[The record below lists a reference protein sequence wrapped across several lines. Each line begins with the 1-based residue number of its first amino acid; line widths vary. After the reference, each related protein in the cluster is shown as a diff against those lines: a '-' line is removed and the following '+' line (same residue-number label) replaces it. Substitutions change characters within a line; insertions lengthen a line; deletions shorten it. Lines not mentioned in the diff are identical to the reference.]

1 MNWDWD
7 KLQEKRKH
15 QQGWDFDKNKNTPP
29 KDDFDFNADE
39 DKKFDDFFNR
49 KKNNQNNNNGNGNNN
64 NNNGLDPKD
73 FLNNTKIPGV
83 KWIFILAVLI
93 WLGSGIYIVRPDEA
107 GVVLR
112 FGAYNRTEIAG
123 LHYHLPYPIESV
135 VLPNVSRVRQAE
147 VGFRSVQANNA
158 SFQQGRLQNI
168 DEEGSMLTGD
178 ENIVNIKF
186 NIQYNIKPDGAVDY
200 LFNVTE
206 PDAVVKKAAE
216 AAMREV
222 IGSTTLDS
230 ALTGGRVEIQDNV
243 AKLLQEILD
252 RYQIGVQVIAVQ
264 MQDVQPPK
272 DVQEAFKD
280 VASAR
285 EDKQRLISVAEAYRR
300 DILPKAQGSAAEII
314 NKAEAY
320 KQTRI
325 AESQGETSRFL
336 ALLTEYEKAKDIT
349 KKRLL
354 FESLEKMLTNPSMEK
369 MVLPHNGTN
378 QIMPLI
384 PMGNAAKNISPN
396 IIQELQQEQNF
407 SSVTPTSTPNVR
419 ESIRGIR

>member
-15 QQGWDFDKNKNTPP
+15 QGWDMDKNKNVPP

-39 DKKFDDFFNR
+39 DKKFDDFFSR
-49 KKNNQNNNNGNGNNN
+49 KNNNNNGNGNGNNN
-64 NNNGLDPKD
+64 NNVNPKD

-83 KWIFILAVLI
+83 KWIFILAILI
-93 WLGSGIYIVRPDEA
+93 WFGTGIYIVRPDEA

-112 FGAYNRTEIAG
+112 FGAYNRIETAG

-147 VGFRSVQANNA
+147 VGFRSVQSNNT

-300 DILPKAQGSAAEII
+300 DILPKAQGAAAEII

-325 AESQGETSRFL
+325 ANSEGETSRFL
-336 ALLTEYEKAKDIT
+336 ALLAEYEKAKDIT
-349 KKRLL
+349 KKRIL
-354 FESLEKMLTNPSMEK
+354 FESLENMLNNPNMEK
-369 MVLPHNGTN
+369 MVLPQNGTN
-378 QIMPLI
+378 QIMPII
-384 PMGNAAKNISPN
+384 PMNNAQQTIAPN
-396 IIQELQQEQNF
+396 VLQNMQPEQQTQ
-407 SSVTPTSTPNVR
+407 STSTNNVETPVR
-419 ESIRGIR
+419 QFTRGIR

>member
-1 MNWDWD
+1 
-7 KLQEKRKH
+7 
-15 QQGWDFDKNKNTPP
+15 
-29 KDDFDFNADE
+29 
-39 DKKFDDFFNR
+39 
-49 KKNNQNNNNGNGNNN
+49 
-64 NNNGLDPKD
+64 
-73 FLNNTKIPGV
+73 
-83 KWIFILAVLI
+83 
-93 WLGSGIYIVRPDEA
+93 
-107 GVVLR
+107 
-112 FGAYNRTEIAG
+112 
-123 LHYHLPYPIESV
+123 
-135 VLPNVSRVRQAE
+135 
-147 VGFRSVQANNA
+147 
-158 SFQQGRLQNI
+158 
-168 DEEGSMLTGD
+168 MLTGD

-300 DILPKAQGSAAEII
+300 DILPKAQGAAAEII

-325 AESQGETSRFL
+325 ANSEGETSRFL
-336 ALLTEYEKAKDIT
+336 ALLAEYEKAKDIT
-349 KKRLL
+349 KKRIL
-354 FESLEKMLTNPSMEK
+354 FESLENMLNNPSMEK
-369 MVLPHNGTN
+369 MVLPQNGTN
-378 QIMPLI
+378 QIMPII
-384 PMGNAAKNISPN
+384 PMNNAQQTIDPN
-396 IIQELQQEQNF
+396 VLQNMQLEQQTQ
-407 SSVTPTSTPNVR
+407 STSTNNVETPVR
-419 ESIRGIR
+419 QFTRGIR